1 MGILERNQKTDIRFK
16 GGDFVLYEPNDIQRE
31 ELSKMLGALEGSQ
44 EETLNMSMIRY
55 ILREISSLG
64 AEVDEYS
71 DEELD
76 DKFENITRDGQL
88 FLREIEKLCMEIAED
103 IIYMREKFVKMYK
116 SFERIIKTSQDE
128 AKLLEGVGK
137 LLKKNGIDLSV
148 EEFLTHKDNP
158 EKIKEIIEK
167 SKIKNNKT
175 RKR

>member
-1 MGILERNQKTDIRFK
+1 MGILERNQKTDVRFK
-16 GGDFVLYEPNDIQRE
+16 GGEFVLYEPNEIQRD
-31 ELSKMLGALEGSQ
+31 ELAKMLGMLEGSQ
-44 EETLNMSMIRY
+44 EETLNTSMVRY

-76 DKFENITRDGQL
+76 NNFENISRDGQL
-88 FLREIEKLCMEIAED
+88 FLREIENLCMEIAED
-103 IIYMREKFVKMYK
+103 IVYMREKFVKMYK
-116 SFERIIKTSQDE
+116 SFERIMKTSQDE
-128 AKLLEGVGK
+128 AKILEGVGK

-148 EEFLTHKDNP
+148 EEFLTHKNNP
-158 EKIKEIIEK
+158 EKIKEIIEN